1 MTVLLYIL
9 GVVAFA
15 FALAASIGLHE
26 LGHLVPARRFG
37 CKVTQYFIGFGPTVW
52 SRQIGETEWG
62 IKAFPLGGY
71 VKIVGMLPPAAEDL
85 VEGVEYDEDGNR
97 IQRIRRSNTGMFAQ
111 LISDARAAE
120 WELIDAADSE
130 RLFYKRPWWQKVIV
144 MSGGPLVN
152 IALAFLTFWLLFGV
166 WGLRTYEA
174 KPGQPV
180 VHAVVKCVLPYD
192 AKTRE
197 CSPDDPIAPAY
208 EAGLRPGDMI
218 TGFNGTAVTGW
229 DQFRTLIRD
238 NADGRAVIDF
248 EREGKAL
255 RGVTNTTVQ
264 ARPTSETDETLTQV
278 GFLGVEPEGRVV
290 TTKGGPIFTAQRMG
304 EMTVDTAKA
313 LVTLP
318 AKVWD
323 VGLAVVG
330 VKERAAD
337 SPVSV
342 VGGGRLAGEIASHDE
357 LTSSNKVAAW
367 LSIVGGFNLFIGMLN
382 FIPLLPLDGG
392 HIAGALWEAI
402 RRGFARLLG
411 RPDPGYVDVAKL
423 LPVAYVVALALLAM
437 GLVLIVGDIVVPIRW
452 PPP

>member
-1 MTVLLYIL
+1 MTVLLYAL
-9 GVVAFA
+9 GVIAFA

-26 LGHLVPARRFG
+26 LGHLVPARKFG

-85 VEGVEYDEDGNR
+85 VEGVEYDQDGNR
-97 IQRIRRSNTGMFAQ
+97 VQRIRRSNTGMFTQ

-120 WELIDAADSE
+120 WELVREEDRD

-144 MSGGPLVN
+144 MAGGPTVNLV
-152 IALAFLTFWLLFGV
+152 LAFLTFWLLFGAFGV
-166 WGLRTYEA
+166 QSVEA

-180 VHAVVKCVLPYD
+180 VSAVVKCVLPYD
-192 AKTRE
+192 ATTRD
-197 CSPDDPIAPAY
+197 CSADDPVAPAY
-208 EAGLRPGDMI
+208 EAGLRPGDVI
-218 TGFNGTAVTGW
+218 TGFNGTAVTDW
-229 DQFRTLIRD
+229 DQFRVLIRD
-238 NADGRAVIDF
+238 NADGEAVIDF
-248 EREGKAL
+248 ERDGTAMQ
-255 RGVTNTTVQ
+255 GVTNTTVQ

-278 GFLGVEPEGRVV
+278 GFLGVEPEVRIV
-290 TTKGGPIFTAQRMG
+290 TTKGGPVFTAQRMG
-304 EMTVDTAKA
+304 EMTVDTVQA
-313 LVTLP
+313 LATLP
-318 AKVWD
+318 VKVWD

-342 VGGGRLAGEIASHDE
+342 VGGGRLAGEIASHQD
-357 LTSSNKVAAW
+357 LTASNKMAAW

-392 HIAGALWEAI
+392 HIAGALWEAV

-423 LPVAYVVALALLAM
+423 LPVAYVVAVAM
-437 GLVLIVGDIVVPIRW
+437 LIMGVVLIIGDLVVPVHLTG
-452 PPP
+452 